1 MTNEEIID
9 MLRRYQTKNSL
20 SYSKRGLF
28 RTAAD
33 ALEVAERKI
42 DILFHSIGAKDD
54 EIDKLEEQLE
64 EIAARSVELEAKCI
78 ELENQVKMLASC
90 QAITPH
96 EFYEEMRQAAEIDC
110 DGMPT
115 GSMGKIMCETLRQ
128 LGYGLGVA
136 VFENTKVNPKWY
148 CIQTV
153 TDGKVRF
160 KKVKEK
166 CNNE

>member
-42 DILFHSIGAKDD
+42 DILFHGIGAKND
-54 EIDKLEEQLE
+54 EIDKLE
-64 EIAARSVELEAKCI
+64 AKCM

-96 EFYEEMRQAAEIDC
+96 EFYEEMRQAAEIDKNT
-110 DGMPT
+110 DRKSRGFGST
-115 GSMGKIMCETLRQ
+115 GI
-128 LGYGLGVA
+128 
-136 VFENTKVNPKWY
+136 
-148 CIQTV
+148 
-153 TDGKVRF
+153 
-160 KKVKEK
+160 
-166 CNNE
+166 